1 MAKELTHDDYND
13 IISGLCA
20 KVEQASSASI
30 IREVDRLYRLIGKV
44 QKIQKN
50 VQVESVKL
58 MEKEVADGT
67 KK

>member
-13 IISGLCA
+13 IISGLSM

-50 VQVESVKL
+50 VQVKSVKL

>member
-13 IISGLCA
+13 IIDGLCA
-20 KVEQASSASI
+20 KVDQASSASI